1 MESKDNN
8 KKYVI
13 ENNENVVSNADR
25 EKIIANQ
32 DGLYSYRPLDDT
44 HFLSFKKRYVKMPRG
59 GSSRVTGYDLKIMK
73 YDGESLSE
81 QKEWTFNTDRHFNLN
96 PFFENN
102 GVMIVQNE
110 NHSLSLYNYKKDE
123 IISDE
128 FTRLSDSF
136 HGMDTKKSNLF
147 AFEITVSLPED
158 SKYAGKVMGFV
169 GFDGKIKEFVYDQN
183 GDIYNINANDL
194 DTIIIYVLSELKYL
208 YEREKMKEFKKESAK
223 TRALKLL
230 NK

>member
-1 MESKDNN
+1 MEVRSS
-8 KKYVI
+8 KKYI
-13 ENNENVVSNADR
+13 IKNNENVVCNVDG
-25 EKIIANQ
+25 EKILPNLE
-32 DGLYSYRPLDDT
+32 GLYSYRPLDDT
-44 HFLSFKKRYVKMPRG
+44 HFLLFKKRHEKMLRG

-102 GVMIVQNE
+102 GVMIVQNDDQ
-110 NHSLSLYNYKKDE
+110 SLSLYDYKKDK
-123 IISDE
+123 IISKE

-136 HGMDTKKSNLF
+136 CGIDTKKSNSF
-147 AFEITVSLPED
+147 AFEITVTLPED
-158 SKYAGKVMGFV
+158 SKYKGKIMGFV
-169 GFDGKIKEFVYDQN
+169 ELDGKIKEFVYDQN

-194 DTIIIYVLSELKYL
+194 DTIIIYVQSELKYL
-208 YEREKMKEFKKESAK
+208 YERDRMKEFKQESAK

>member
-1 MESKDNN
+1 MEVRSS
-8 KKYVI
+8 KKYI
-13 ENNENVVSNADR
+13 IKNNENVVCNVDG
-25 EKIIANQ
+25 EKILPNLE
-32 DGLYSYRPLDDT
+32 GLYSYRPLDDT
-44 HFLSFKKRYVKMPRG
+44 HFLLFKKRHEKMLRG

-102 GVMIVQNE
+102 GVMIVQNDDQ
-110 NHSLSLYNYKKDE
+110 SLSLYDYKKDK
-123 IISDE
+123 IISKE

-136 HGMDTKKSNLF
+136 CGIDTKKSNSF
-147 AFEITVSLPED
+147 AFEIAVTLPED
-158 SKYAGKVMGFV
+158 SKYKGKVMGFV
-169 GFDGKIKEFVYDQN
+169 EFDGKIKEFVYDQN

-194 DTIIIYVLSELKYL
+194 DTIIIYVQSELKYL
-208 YEREKMKEFKKESAK
+208 YERDRMKEFKQESAK